1 MTGGPGCVS
10 AEAEHGYA
18 SLLPGGK
25 DGEALRRRAKARRS
39 GGGSRYRRGDPH
51 RERPRPDGP
60 AELCGPVRA
69 VREGLAPVTGQVPL
83 SRGVWPGWGL
93 SCHRGTGLGKVP
105 LSPGM

>member
-60 AELCGPVRA
+60 AELCGAGPGSAGGAGPGDRA
-69 VREGLAPVTGQVPL
+69 GPAVTGCVA
-83 SRGVWPGWGL
+83 GM
-93 SCHRGTGLGKVP
+93 GTL
-105 LSPGM
+105 LSPGNRAR